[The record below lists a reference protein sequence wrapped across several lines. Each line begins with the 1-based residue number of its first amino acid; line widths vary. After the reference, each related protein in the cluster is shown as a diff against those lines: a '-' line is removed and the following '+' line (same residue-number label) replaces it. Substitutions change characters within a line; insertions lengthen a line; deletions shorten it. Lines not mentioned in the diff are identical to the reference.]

1 MTPRPPTRQQLY
13 DLGVQPLIDQHG
25 QNLALTFVL
34 ACIQHRTGRPYD
46 EWAWAQTRDI
56 TEADITMAGH
66 LLNLAKTVL
75 QPEPQTGHWAEPE

>member
-13 DLGVQPLIDQHG
+13 AWGVQPLIDQYG

-46 EWAWAQTRDI
+46 PLHYSQASDI
-56 TEADITMAGH
+56 TEADVEVAGH
-66 LLNLAKTVL
+66 LLGLARDVL
-75 QPEPQTGHWAEPE
+75 QPEPQTGEWVTTE